1 MKMNEWNECKQQKWN
16 TRVSVMGNSEDYIL
30 EGKQS
35 ERSKDN
41 VFVII
46 FYHIIIAVHRFAP
59 RYQNGN
65 DEQKI
70 KMQTRFL
77 R

>member
-1 MKMNEWNECKQQKWN
+1 
-16 TRVSVMGNSEDYIL
+16 MGNSEDYIL

-46 FYHIIIAVHRFAP
+46 FYHIIIAVQRFAP

>member
-1 MKMNEWNECKQQKWN
+1 
-16 TRVSVMGNSEDYIL
+16 MGNCEDYIL
-30 EGKQS
+30 EGKHS

-59 RYQNGN
+59 HYQNGN
-65 DEQKI
+65 VEQKI